1 MEYLDYLPPFYGG
14 DDVRPNEVT
23 LLKLQSL
30 LCSSLADYKDTVLAY
45 LDQNLLADDISLRVL
60 CQLPSRDT
68 VRLLASQCPGAVS
81 FYCKHE
87 RVTNTVLWTLALGG
101 ADVMTE

>member
-1 MEYLDYLPPFYGG
+1 M
-14 DDVRPNEVT
+14 RS
-23 LLKLQSL
+23 LQSL

-45 LDQNLLADDISLRVL
+45 LDPNLLFRVL

-81 FYCKHE
+81 YCKHE